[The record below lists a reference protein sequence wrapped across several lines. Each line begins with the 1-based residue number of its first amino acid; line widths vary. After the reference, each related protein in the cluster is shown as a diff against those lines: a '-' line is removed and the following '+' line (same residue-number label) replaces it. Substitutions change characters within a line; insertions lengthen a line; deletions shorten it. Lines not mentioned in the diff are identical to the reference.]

1 MIVSDAFDQIE
12 LIIPGLHSTVRNLN
26 PRLISNRLLRVD
38 ANRVGM
44 GIGPNENYSAD
55 RQTTDFP
62 LARTVKRVANASQ
75 HEVAT
80 NHAVI
85 CVVLQK
91 YASDGLWP
99 DILARI

>member
-1 MIVSDAFDQIE
+1 MA
-12 LIIPGLHSTVRNLN
+12 STVRNLN
-26 PRLISNRLLRVD
+26 PRLISNKLLRVD

-75 HEVAT
+75 HEVAA
-80 NHAVI
+80 NHAV
-85 CVVLQK
+85 V
-91 YASDGLWP
+91 ASA
-99 DILARI
+99 LAQAGPRNARVHAVSHAPRAGTRHHSTRR

>member
-1 MIVSDAFDQIE
+1 ME
-12 LIIPGLHSTVRNLN
+12 
-26 PRLISNRLLRVD
+26 
-38 ANRVGM
+38 
-44 GIGPNENYSAD
+44 IGPNENYNAD

-62 LARTVKRVANASQ
+62 LKRAVKRVANASQ

-99 DILARI
+99 DVLARI